1 MTTTLGVLGAGGF
14 IGGRMVELLAADERF
29 TTVAIGRSAP
39 KQLPLGAI
47 ARRADARDTAA
58 LTQALTDCQVAVY
71 CLAGNPS
78 FVRKNATRVYQAA
91 VAAGVQRFVYLSSA
105 VVHGQNPAQGTDE
118 RSPIRTN
125 HAIAYNNAKVKAER
139 SLLAQRTGTKTEVVI
154 VRPGIVWGPR
164 SSWVAAF
171 ANAIADGVAYQA
183 DHGQGICN
191 SVYVDNLVHGLTLAA
206 ITPGVDREAFVIGD
220 AETVTWADLYRPIA
234 QAMGADFDA
243 LPNVETATFHPSFK
257 ENLKETL
264 RGMRG
269 VGTLLSA
276 IQERRQKAR
285 TTKPRPVLLPLNR
298 ELADLYRCQWHLP
311 ITKAADRLAYEPP
324 VSFAEGCARTVD
336 WLNTSTTEALGHH

>member
-29 TTVAIGRSAP
+29 TTVAIGRSAS

-47 ARRADARDTAA
+47 ARQADAQDGES
-58 LTQALTDCQVAVY
+58 LTQVLTDCQVAVY

-78 FVRKNATRVYQAA
+78 FVRKNASRVYQAA
-91 VAAGVQRFVYLSSA
+91 VAAGVKRFVYLSSA
-105 VVHGQNPAQGTDE
+105 VVHGQNPAVNTDE
-118 RSPIRTN
+118 RSPIRAN

-139 SLLAQRTGTKTEVVI
+139 SLLAQRAGTKTEVVI
-154 VRPGIVWGPR
+154 VRPGIVWGPK

-191 SVYVDNLVHGLTLAA
+191 SVYVDNLVHGLILAT
-206 ITPGVDREAFVIGD
+206 ITPGIDREAFVVGD

-243 LPNVETATFHPSFK
+243 LPNVETATFRPSFK

-269 VGTLLSA
+269 IGTLLSA
-276 IQERRQKAR
+276 IQERRQQAR
-285 TTKPRPVLLPLNR
+285 TTRPRPVLAPLNR

-311 ITKAADRLAYEPP
+311 IAKAADQLAYQPP
-324 VSFAEGCARTVD
+324 VSFADGCVKTVE
-336 WLNTSTTEALGHH
+336 WLNTSTPDALGHH